1 MPKSVWSRFK
11 DRCVWFFCMPAY
23 PFENRH
29 PRKRHHPRP
38 RPPTPPPKDSID
50 IKKQTEVGHLGPKLD
65 SQTEDGLSEEET
77 ARYTLPSS
85 DIKPQINVNYSLQKT
100 TGIRFKV
107 AKHQAEVV
115 DRAGDCVTCAEAVLD
130 TLWQPT
136 TIKSD
141 YETRQSEYIKCK
153 GL

>member
-1 MPKSVWSRFK
+1 
-11 DRCVWFFCMPAY
+11 MPAY
-23 PFENRH
+23 HFENRH
-29 PRKRHHPRP
+29 PRKRPRPRP

-85 DIKPQINVNYSLQKT
+85 DIKPQINVSYSLQKT